1 MSNLTT
7 LARPY
12 AKAAFS
18 LANEQSELAGWDS
31 LLGTVGAIVSDE
43 TVADLLRNPE
53 VSREQCLAII
63 TDALGEGADKSFT
76 GFLSVLG
83 ENKRLSLLPE
93 ISSLFSELRHE
104 AEKRLRVRVVS
115 AIELESS
122 QAAQLEQALARR
134 FDREIEMENII
145 DASVLGGAIVYAG
158 DQVIDGSLLGRLE
171 KLQAGLA

>member
-18 LANEQSELAGWDS
+18 LAQEQFDLAGWDH
-31 LLGTVGAIVSDE
+31 LLRTAGAIVSDE
-43 TVADLLRNPE
+43 TVAGLLTNPE
-53 VSREQCLAII
+53 VSREQTLGLI
-63 TDALGEGADKSFT
+63 TDALGESAGERFT

-83 ENKRLSLLPE
+83 ENKRLPLLPE
-93 ISSLFSELRHE
+93 IAVLFSELRQE
-104 AEKRLRVRVVS
+104 EEKRLRVQVVS
-115 AIELESS
+115 AIELEPD
-122 QAAQLEQALARR
+122 QAQRLEKALAKR

-145 DASVLGGAIVYAG
+145 DTSVLGGAIVYAG
-158 DQVIDGSLLGRLE
+158 DQVIDGSLRGRLE